1 MYTQKRKFV
10 FIACLVLV
18 AIIVF
23 IGTYVVVHYQA
34 SAQINALNTTLT
46 NTESERDALEKKVT
60 LYESGTESFDYQTK
74 YPDLFVDTAT
84 AETPFAATD
93 SNACYLTFDD
103 GPSSNTQTI
112 LDALAAHNAH
122 ATFFIIGSQ
131 IPGNEALLKQAIANG
146 NTLGVHTQ
154 CHNYDTIYAS
164 VDAYLDDFYQCYTA
178 LYEATGVKPT
188 IFRFPGG
195 SINAYNSR
203 VYHEIIAEMTRRGF
217 TYYDWNVSSNDA
229 SSTKQSKADIVKA
242 VVSGTKSSHH
252 PIVLMHDAAAKDTT
266 AAAVSEMLDQ
276 LQSLGYQCNALDP
289 SVLPV
294 TFAYTNPTS

>member
-1 MYTQKRKFV
+1 MYTRKRKFV
-10 FIACLVLV
+10 FISLLFLV

-23 IGTYVVVHYQA
+23 VATYAVVHWQT
-34 SAQINALNTTLT
+34 SAQINNLNTTLE
-46 NTESERDALEKKVT
+46 NTESERNALEKKVA
-60 LYESGTESFDYQTK
+60 LYEPETVSFDYQSK
-74 YPDLFVDTAT
+74 YPDLFVDEKTAQ
-84 AETPFAATD
+84 TPFKAVD
-93 SNACYLTFDD
+93 SKTCYLTFDD
-103 GPSSNTQTI
+103 GPSSNTQKI
-112 LDALAAHNAH
+112 LDALADHNAH

-131 IPGNEALLKQAIANG
+131 IPGNETLLKQAIADG

-154 CHNYDTIYAS
+154 CHDYDTIYAS
-164 VDAYLDDFYQCYTA
+164 VDAYLDDFYECYTA

-229 SSTKQSKADIVKA
+229 SSTKQSKEAIVKA
-242 VVSGTKSSHH
+242 VVSGTKGSYH

-266 AAAVSEMLDQ
+266 ADAVSNMLDQ
-276 LQSLGYQCNALDP
+276 LQGLGYTCDALDP